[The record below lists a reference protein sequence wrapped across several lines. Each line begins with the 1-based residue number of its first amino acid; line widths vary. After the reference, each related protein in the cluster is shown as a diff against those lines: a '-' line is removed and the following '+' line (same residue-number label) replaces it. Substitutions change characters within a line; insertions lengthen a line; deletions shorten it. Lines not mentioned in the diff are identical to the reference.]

1 VILDG
6 LIGRWTF
13 RQMETVRSKEPKEAH
28 VNTLVPI
35 GAFVQVKG
43 SSDGVGK
50 LGDAD
55 AGIAEVHYFVSPAHP
70 LELRR
75 VANAQIETIE
85 LSAETRVYLFDE
97 KRLVWHVGRV
107 DGGLVSARAL
117 RASEDHYFVRFPN
130 RKGANIP
137 QSRLFVRW
145 SYPIE
150 DPTDYL
156 AARTTETP
164 YFFDGRTQIMRHLAS
179 ERAAF
184 GGLTALA
191 SASIELLEHQ
201 VTTVRRVLAD
211 PIERYLLADEV
222 GLGKTIEAGILIR
235 QHVIDNP
242 DQARVLVIVPNHLL
256 HQWRSELAEKFF
268 LLDGGSV
275 KVISEETLVS
285 GDVASGKVTML
296 VVDEA
301 HRPALRAFKI
311 DPSERKVYECLREL
325 AARVP
330 RVLLLSGTPVL
341 HQEDGF
347 LAMLHLL
354 DPDGYRLENREL
366 FRRRVRDRQTIAEAI
381 ADLGDNASLLF
392 VEEALARLEELYTDD
407 TRLIELC
414 RAVREHIDRDI
425 ENVDRIHS
433 LRALRIHLTE
443 TYRLHRRLLRTR
455 RDDPRVKDYLPR
467 RPGVTRL
474 DYEDSARGE
483 AFDFLEAW
491 RLALPSVGEGT
502 RPTDHERLFAFLVE
516 SALSHPR
523 VLMHKIDARLAL
535 SAGEAVSI
543 LAASERQLLAS
554 ALAFKGEDILLKER
568 RELIASALETE
579 ARCDCLVK
587 WLLAN
592 HDTRKAVLFVD
603 KSEIA
608 DLVAKKLLVALG
620 EGTVI
625 RHGFGYEAVDVFQR
639 SEAIRV
645 LVCDASA
652 EEGLNLQRVGATV
665 IHYDLPLEST
675 RIEQRIGRVDR
686 IEAKGRMRN
695 VVFSSGCPYESE
707 WLACLTDSVR
717 VFNRS
722 VAPLQYILAAATARI
737 RDQLAC
743 EGPAAIESESIRMRD
758 AQNGIEPE
766 LRRIRAQEA
775 LDSFEGDPELDR
787 SFFEGLEEADNSAKD
802 RGNLAFNAWVV
813 ERLRFIRREIGD
825 NAFRYVHHLRHPT
838 LVPLL
843 EVIKRFL
850 SCVDQ
855 DSGVRQSKYELPFRP
870 ATFDRVAA
878 EKHGLELL
886 RVGNGFVDAMEALIR
901 ADDRGAAFATW
912 RHVPSFC
919 EKEPRLFFR
928 FDFIVEAELG
938 PARSLLKSF
947 NASPE
952 ALRRR
957 ADEAY
962 PVEYR
967 TIWLD
972 SDLVEVS
979 DPNLRVLLE
988 LPYTKRR
995 RPDGGADL
1003 SLRFERWASVD
1014 AISPIGD
1021 WGDVCIRARR
1031 KAELLLRNGA
1041 EFKRRCDLYVKR
1053 QNERSVRVQ
1062 DALRSRIACLSEP
1075 TRSSEKNLADFELHV
1090 AEALIAGML
1099 SPNVRVDSAGVVFL
1113 SSTPLPV
1120 TEE

>member
-1 VILDG
+1 MSAQI
-6 LIGRWTF
+6 
-13 RQMETVRSKEPKEAH
+13 
-28 VNTLVPI
+28 PI
-35 GAFVQVKG
+35 GVFVWVRG
-43 SSDGVGK
+43 SLDGVGK
-50 LGDAD
+50 MGEVAAD
-55 AGIAEVHYFVSPAHP
+55 TAEVHYFVSPAHP
-70 LELRR
+70 MELRR
-75 VANAQIETIE
+75 VPLTQIEVVE
-85 LSAETRVYLFDE
+85 LSPETRAYFFDE
-97 KRLVWHVGRV
+97 KRSVWHVGRV
-107 DGGLVSARAL
+107 DGGVVSAQAL
-117 RASEDHYFVRFPN
+117 RASEDHYFIRFPN
-130 RKGANIP
+130 RKGDNIP

-150 DPTDYL
+150 EPTDYL

-164 YFFDGRTQIMRHLAS
+164 YFFDGRTQIMRYLAA
-179 ERAAF
+179 EQAAF

-191 SASIELLEHQ
+191 SAAIELLEHQ

-242 DQARVLVIVPNHLL
+242 RYGRVVVIVPNHLV
-256 HQWRSELAEKFF
+256 HQWRSELAQKFF

-285 GDVASGKVTML
+285 GDFASGNVTML

-301 HRPALRAFKI
+301 HRPALRVFNV
-311 DPSERKVYECLREL
+311 DSSERKVYECLREL
-325 AARVP
+325 SARVP
-330 RVLLLSGTPVL
+330 RLLLLSGTPVL

-354 DPDGYRLENREL
+354 DPDGYRLEDREL
-366 FRRRVRDRQTIAEAI
+366 FRRRVSDRQTIAEAI

-407 TRLIELC
+407 SRLMELC
-414 RAVREHIDRDI
+414 RSVRACIERDI
-425 ENVDRIHS
+425 DDVDRVRS

-467 RPGVTRL
+467 RPGVTKL
-474 DYEDSARGE
+474 DYEDTARGE
-483 AFDFLEAW
+483 AFDLLEAW
-491 RLALPSVGEGT
+491 RLALPTFGEEPQRT
-502 RPTDHERLFAFLVE
+502 NYEPLFALLVE

-523 VLMHKIDARLAL
+523 VLIHTIDARLAL
-535 SAGEAVSI
+535 LNGETVSF
-543 LAASERQLLAS
+543 ASASERQLLGS
-554 ALAFKGEDILLKER
+554 AWAFSGEDILLRER
-568 RELIASALETE
+568 RKLIASALETE
-579 ARCDCLVK
+579 ARSDRLVK
-587 WLLAN
+587 WLLSN
-592 HDTRKAVLFVD
+592 HDIRKAVLFVD
-603 KSEIA
+603 KPEIA
-608 DLVAKKLLVALG
+608 DLVTEKLLAALG
-620 EGTVI
+620 ERTVL
-625 RHGFGYEAVDVFQR
+625 RHGFGYEAEDVFQR
-639 SEAIRV
+639 NEAVRV

-722 VAPLQYILAAATARI
+722 VAPLQYILAAATAKI
-737 RDQLAC
+737 RAQLAW

-758 AQNGIEPE
+758 AQSGIEPE

-787 SFFEGLEEADNSAKD
+787 SFFEGLEEADNLAND

-843 EVIKRFL
+843 EVVKRFG
-850 SCVDQ
+850 SSIDK
-855 DSGVRQSKYELPFRP
+855 DPGARHSKTELPFRA

-886 RVGNGFVDAMEALIR
+886 RVGDDFVEAMEALIR
-901 ADDRGAAFATW
+901 ADDRGAAFTMW
-912 RHVPSFC
+912 RHVPSFG

-928 FDFIVEAELG
+928 FDFVVEADLG
-938 PARSLLKSF
+938 PARSVLKSF

-957 ADEAY
+957 ADDAY

-979 DPNLRVLLE
+979 DPNRHVLLE

-1003 SLRFERWASVD
+1003 SLRFERWAAVD
-1014 AISPIGD
+1014 AIASIGD
-1021 WGDVCIRARR
+1021 WGDLCIRARR
-1031 KAELLLRNGA
+1031 KAELVLRNGA

-1053 QNERSVRVQ
+1053 LNERSITVQ
-1062 DALRSRIACLSEP
+1062 DALRSRIARLSGP
-1075 TRSSEKNLADFELHV
+1075 TRSSEEKV
-1090 AEALIAGML
+1090 AELELRIANALIAGVA
-1099 SPNVRVDSAGVVFL
+1099 SPNVRVDSAGAVFL
-1113 SSTPLPV
+1113 SSTPLLV
-1120 TEE
+1120 AAE